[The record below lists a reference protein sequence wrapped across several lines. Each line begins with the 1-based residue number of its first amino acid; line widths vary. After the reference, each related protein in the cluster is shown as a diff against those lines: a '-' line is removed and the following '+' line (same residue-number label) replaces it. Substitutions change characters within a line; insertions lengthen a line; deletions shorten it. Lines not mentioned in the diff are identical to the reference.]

1 MLQNISIGSKLRGGF
16 LSVAALSA
24 IVGLAGILSIG
35 SLQRSTDDIG
45 VNLMPSLRGIML
57 TNLGI
62 ADVRRLELALL
73 TSRQQQNADAY
84 ASNASDLAD
93 ATALELE
100 RGMAIYEPLPRTAQE
115 DALFQRFKGSLG
127 EYRAHVADVKRMLDA
142 GRVDE
147 AAPKV
152 GAGKSIFVAA
162 TARADSI
169 AEIQQTAATAAVASA
184 QAAGARGRN
193 IMIAALVLAVVIAL
207 VLGTMIAAD
216 ITRPLALVVER
227 ASSLGAVCVAQLNAG
242 VKAMADGDLSVVPKP
257 TTQPL
262 QLQRRDEIGQLATTV
277 DAMISLTQTTV
288 SDFVRTQGVV
298 RDVIEEGATVNRKAL
313 AGDLKHRGNATR
325 FSGAF
330 RELVKGTNDIL
341 DAVVTPINEAAQVLE
356 RLAERDL
363 TARVEGQYQGDHA
376 LIKASINKAVANLEE
391 ALTGIATASREV
403 SNAAESIAGG
413 SQSLAAGT
421 SEQAAS
427 IEEISSSLV
436 EVEAM
441 ARQSAQAA
449 DAARAL
455 AQEAQSAA
463 SRGDEGVRALTVA
476 MSRIKQSSD
485 ETSKIIK
492 TIDEIAFQTN
502 LLALNAA
509 VEAARAGDA
518 GRGFAVVAE
527 EVRSLALRAA
537 EAAKATAALIED
549 GVKSSAEGVDA
560 THRVTDALSEI
571 STRTT
576 KVSQVMH
583 EIVSAAD
590 QQRSGVEQVNQAVT
604 SMSAGTQS
612 AAASA
617 EESAAASEEL
627 ASQARVMQGVVSE
640 FALTGVAAQQSIPM
654 GPLGS
659 QPAKRSERP
668 HGAATRG
675 TGSRSEAS
683 SNSAVLMDF

>member
-1 MLQNISIGSKLRGGF
+1 MLQNLKIGSKLRGGF
-16 LSVAALSA
+16 LSVAGLSV
-24 IVGLAGILSIG
+24 IVGLTGILSIG
-35 SLQRSTDDIG
+35 SLQRSTDSIG
-45 VNLMPSLRGIML
+45 VTMLPSLRGIML
-57 TNLGI
+57 ANLGI

-73 TSRQQQNADAY
+73 TSKQQQNADAY
-84 ASNASDLAD
+84 ASNTSDLAD
-93 ATALELE
+93 AIASELE
-100 RGMAIYEPLPRTAQE
+100 RGLAIYEPLPREADE
-115 DALFQRFKGSLG
+115 DALYQRFTGSLSA
-127 EYRAHVADVKRMLDA
+127 YREHVTGVKQLLDA
-142 GRVDE
+142 GRAEE

-152 GAGKSIFVAA
+152 AQGKALFVKA
-162 TARADSI
+162 TAQADSI
-169 AEIQQTAATAAVASA
+169 AEMQQTLAATAVTEA
-184 QAAGARGRN
+184 QADGKRGRT
-193 IMIAALVLAVVIAL
+193 IMMTVLALAVVIAL
-207 VLGTMIAAD
+207 VLGTLIARD
-216 ITRPLALVVER
+216 ITLPLALVVER
-227 ASSLGAVCVAQLNAG
+227 AASLGAVCVTELNSG

-257 TTQPL
+257 TTQL
-262 QLQRRDEIGQLATTV
+262 LRLERKDEIGQLATTV
-277 DAMISLTQTTV
+277 DTMITLTQTTV

-298 RDVIEEGATVNRKAL
+298 RDVIEEGSQLNGKAL
-313 AGDLKHRGNATR
+313 AGDLKFRGNAAR
-325 FSGAF
+325 FNGAF

-341 DAVVTPINEAAQVLE
+341 DAVVTPINEASQVLE
-356 RLAERDL
+356 RLAARDL
-363 TARVEGQYQGDHA
+363 TARVQGSYQGDHA
-376 LIKASINKAVANLEE
+376 LIKASINSAASNLEE
-391 ALTGIATASREV
+391 ALTGIATATREV
-403 SNAAESIAGG
+403 SGAAESIAGG

-449 DAARAL
+449 DAARGL
-455 AQEAQSAA
+455 AEEAQKAA
-463 SRGDEGVRALTVA
+463 SRGDDGVRALSQA
-476 MSRIKQSSD
+476 MTRIKQSSD

-518 GRGFAVVAE
+518 GRGFAVVAD

-537 EAAKATAALIED
+537 EAAKATASLIED
-549 GVKSSAEGVDA
+549 GVKSSAEGVEA
-560 THRVTDALSEI
+560 THRVTEALTEI
-571 STRTT
+571 SVRTT

-627 ASQARVMQGVVSE
+627 ASQARVMQGVVGE
-640 FALTGVAAQQSIPM
+640 FTLTGVSTHRAIPM
-654 GPLGS
+654 NRRETA
-659 QPAKRSERP
+659 PAKGFVKERP
-668 HGAATRG
+668 
-675 TGSRSEAS
+675 
-683 SNSAVLMDF
+683 NSAVLLDF